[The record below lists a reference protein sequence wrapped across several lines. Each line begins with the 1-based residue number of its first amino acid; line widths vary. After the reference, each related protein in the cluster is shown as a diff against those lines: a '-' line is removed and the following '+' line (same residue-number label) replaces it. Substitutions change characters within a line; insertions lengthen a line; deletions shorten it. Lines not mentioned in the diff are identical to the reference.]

1 MSKNRQK
8 IVTIGGGT
16 GSFTILSGL
25 KFYDVDLSAIVS
37 MADDGGSTGVLRDD
51 LGVLPPGDIRQCL
64 VALGTSSRT
73 LRELFNYRY
82 SQGGLGG
89 HNFGNIFLST
99 LEKITGNFKTAIR
112 EAGQLLNIKGR
123 VVPVTLDNIQL
134 VAETADEKKI
144 IGEHKIDESDLS
156 CLKKIYLSPPAV
168 INSEA
173 KAIISRADKIIINP
187 GNLFC
192 SIIPNFLVRG
202 LGKAV
207 LNSRAKKIYVCNLM
221 TKRGH
226 TDDFTV
232 IDYAKKIEKYLGG
245 RCLDY
250 VIYNKEIPEE
260 VLLKRYSRE
269 GEYLV
274 GRGDSPAGGKTK
286 FLGFNLLSK
295 KIYKQK
301 EGDPLK
307 RTLIRHDSEKLAQ
320 IIYQL

>member
-1 MSKNRQK
+1 MPGGRQK

-25 KFYDVDLSAIVS
+25 KCFDTDLSAVVS
-37 MADDGGSTGVLRDD
+37 MADDGGSTGVLRDE

-64 VALGTSSRT
+64 VALSTSGQV

-82 SQGGLGG
+82 SKGGLGG

-99 LEKITGNFKTAIR
+99 LEKITGNFKTAVR
-112 EAGQLLNIKGR
+112 ETGQLLNIRGR
-123 VVPVTLDNIQL
+123 VIPVTLNNIQL
-134 VAETADEKKI
+134 VARLADGKKI
-144 IGEHKIDESDLS
+144 IGEHKIDGSDLS
-156 CLKKIYLSPPAV
+156 NLEKIYLSPSAV
-168 INSEA
+168 INPEA
-173 KAIISRADKIIINP
+173 KAAIASADKIIINP

-192 SIIPNFLVRG
+192 SIIPNFLVRS
-202 LGKAV
+202 LGRAV
-207 LNSRAKKIYVCNLM
+207 LSSSAKKIYVCNLM

-226 TDDFTV
+226 TDNFKVGDYVKTV
-232 IDYAKKIEKYLGG
+232 ERFLGG
-245 RCLDY
+245 ECLDY
-250 VIYNKEIPEE
+250 VIYNKEIPEGA
-260 VLLKRYSRE
+260 LLKRYSRE

-274 GRGDSPAGGKTK
+274 KKGNFPTDSKIN

-301 EGDPLK
+301 EADPLR